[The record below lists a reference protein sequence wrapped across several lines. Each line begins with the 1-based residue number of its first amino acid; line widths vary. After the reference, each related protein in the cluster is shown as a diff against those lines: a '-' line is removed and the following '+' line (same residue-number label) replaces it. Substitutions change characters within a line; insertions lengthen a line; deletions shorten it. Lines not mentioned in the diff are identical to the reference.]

1 MKRATQLMIILALT
15 AWLSASARAS
25 QTLVFAEHVMADA
38 GKLTLLNLAAPDQ
51 GLSPEL
57 KQGLAAVIVGVSP
70 SLGRSLTIHG
80 SRIKSLVKQANLGPE
95 VSVLL
100 PEQVVVE
107 RQTQVL
113 TSQALGQL
121 YIEEINQRLG
131 QRAQEADI
139 RDLEPGR
146 DLLLPAGR
154 LTTQVRLIGVDG
166 QPLGRVP
173 AAVEVYVDGHKE
185 AQTRVSAVVDLYDQV
200 VVAARP
206 LLGRHLIGPD
216 DVELKRVNLAELGAN
231 FLTEP
236 RDAVGLRTRVAVGPG
251 QALDLRRLE
260 QAPLIRPGDVVTMV
274 FNADGLKVSAKGK
287 AEQTGYVGGRI
298 RLSNLSTKREV
309 WGKVLD
315 SGTVVVE
322 F

>member
-1 MKRATQLMIILALT
+1 MKRTAQILIILAVT
-15 AWLSASARAS
+15 AWLAAFARAS

-38 GKLTLLNLAAPDQ
+38 GRLTLLGLAAPDQ
-51 GLSPEL
+51 NFSPEL
-57 KQGLAAVIVGVSP
+57 RQSLAAVIVGASP
-70 SLGRSLTIHG
+70 NLGRSLTIHG
-80 SRIKSLVKQANLGPE
+80 SRIKSLLKQANLGPE

-107 RQTQVL
+107 RQSQVL
-113 TSQALGQL
+113 TSQRLGQI
-121 YIEEINQRLG
+121 YIEEVNQRLG
-131 QRAQEADI
+131 QRAREADI
-139 RDLEPGR
+139 RDLEAGR
-146 DLLLPAGR
+146 DLVLPAGR

-166 QPLGRVP
+166 EPLGRVP
-173 AAVEVYVDGHKE
+173 AAVEVFVDGHKQ
-185 AQTRVSAVVDLYDQV
+185 AQARVSAVVDLYGQV

-206 LLGRHLIGPD
+206 LMGRHVIGPD
-216 DVELKRVNLAELGAN
+216 DVELRRVNLAELGGGH
-231 FLTEP
+231 LSEP
-236 RDAVGLRTRVAVGPG
+236 RDAVGLRTRTALVAG

-260 QAPLIRPGDVVTMV
+260 QAPLIHPGDVVTMI
-274 FNADGLKVSAKGK
+274 FNAEGLKVSAKGK
-287 AEQTGYVGGRI
+287 AEQTGYAGGRI